1 MNTTINRGEKERE
14 WVGWLVGWGLK
25 SQSEIDYS
33 MRADFKS
40 FKGEDNQKILWDTS
54 CRPTVD

>member
-1 MNTTINRGEKERE
+1 MNTTINRGKKEGE
-14 WVGWLVGWGLK
+14 GVGWLVK